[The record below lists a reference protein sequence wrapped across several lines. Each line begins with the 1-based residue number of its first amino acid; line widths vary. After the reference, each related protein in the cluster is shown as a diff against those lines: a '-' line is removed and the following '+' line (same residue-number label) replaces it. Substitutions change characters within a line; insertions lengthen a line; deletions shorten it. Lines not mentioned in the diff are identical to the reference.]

1 MPRDSTILR
10 LDERDDY
17 RLHHC
22 WARRRCRDRPAGA
35 QGPGECSRSHGAPA
49 QKIENARWPIAS
61 PCAAVAYALL
71 LLLTCVSAG
80 CPAGEYNA
88 SGTCLQCAAGKFSVL
103 SGVTPGVCQDCS
115 AGKYSAIAGAN
126 STDLCQDCSAGKFSA
141 VARDLCVPCAAGK
154 YSQIVGASSA
164 GNCSDC
170 PEHSSSA
177 SGSSSKAGCK
187 CNAGSTG
194 SPGVGGDGRCNLCP
208 PGEFK
213 SVNGSDACQQCPA
226 GKFSGSGS
234 GKTVCN
240 VCPAGSI
247 SPMKSENQTQCIC
260 NAGYQSVG
268 GGNTLCEACAA
279 GKSKAG
285 NGSGT
290 CSPCGFNTYSAAIS
304 TTCTQCPDNSAAPR
318 NSTSIMNCTCN
329 NGFRRVGDTCN
340 ACAAG
345 KYWQLVH
352 GDAICVLCPP
362 DTYSAAVAAT
372 SNASCIPCPPNSS
385 ALSGSSNLARCICNV
400 AFTGSNGNC
409 TACIAGTFKSLNGS
423 GACTQCVAGKYSTSV
438 AADSAAVCVNCAE
451 GKYSSSMGANASSYC
466 EQCPRNANSS
476 AGSSLRGNCTCN
488 QGFEG
493 NGAVGCEECASGKF
507 WSQSY
512 NGNATCSNCPAA
524 ASSPGGTSWCNCNAG
539 YAARP
544 TDETALEASA
554 VGLSCEKCSAGKRVW
569 ETQKDSGF
577 KMTSCKA
584 CAAGKFSTTLA
595 VECKDCFKGTYSA
608 KSGASACVDCGRVAD
623 TDKAGSKEAGKC
635 KCTKGFQPR
644 NGEEKIWIVLGD
656 GPTQTVGSKIT
667 SVKDKLYAFPW
678 NKPSSTQPVLYEGSK
693 HDWSTN
699 SDSPFKELSKTPLT
713 SERKQRFYHGFAGM
727 ENDLFIY
734 GGCTALLPGS
744 KAICSETSDDL
755 FRFSLSNVTKWERLT
770 GHGSPP
776 GPRAFHAFTALGS
789 DLFLHGGLRE
799 SNDTKGL
806 HAAPFD
812 LAEWNST
819 ASSDL
824 YRFSLTT
831 REWIIMNDTTGQ
843 VPLALHGHGLAA
855 IKNELFL
862 FGGYQSL
869 SNTTGNIT
877 LSGELLKLDV
887 AVKKWS
893 QILAADGPSARAG
906 HGFAAAGL
914 NLFVHGGIVF
924 QNGEYTTVSDLYQF
938 STETNLWKQMQ
949 PGGQPPVSRFFH
961 ALGIAN
967 EQLFLHGGLSY
978 EVSSGL
984 TEVDA
989 RLIMYGHSMEC
1000 FEQCKPGQYLDVMPN
1015 TMNTICHDCVGGT
1028 HSKDY
1033 DASTCTK
1040 CAPGKFRAEGSNKSS
1055 CNQCGP
1061 DTYEDWTPQAT
1072 RNCKPCPTDS
1082 MSPPGSTKESH
1093 CTTDLQELT
1102 IRLKFLKITEQ
1113 SFSKDKILY
1122 CSSIAA
1128 VIGVNASRVAI
1139 SARQKRSQVLEFS
1152 KSFVTNITR
1161 PQASKAHENLR
1172 KNLKTVLAINGLS
1185 PAVEILGIMLS
1196 CGRGFEPH
1204 IVSCRKCNTSSYQ
1217 DSYKN
1222 LSCVACPKH
1231 ARTELGAVSKENCTC
1246 RRGYQGP
1253 KGGPCSKIPA
1263 LSVKNASDMA
1273 HAVSGTVIGI
1283 VAVNS
1288 LFTVGG
1294 AAFSSHTQTRR
1305 IVFPTHGTFSLM
1317 THVQFLNLV
1326 GRIGGPSSSQ
1336 TLRVF
1341 ANGFSWAN
1349 MNFRTNNLDLTDAGL
1364 FGSLLNGTHS
1374 KIHPF
1379 SRRVEEAVECD
1390 WTAVGMPLEI
1400 ITTCSLVLCIVVV
1413 LRMMAAGLAGKIL
1426 EKLPPAFM
1434 RFPYLEGLT
1443 VVFLF
1448 LGFTD
1453 ATLIGLHYSCSAW
1466 MIFCSSVL
1474 FLMPASFAL
1483 FALVWISIHR
1493 HDGNISWVEFDPPGF
1508 TELAS
1513 RLKGSDC
1520 RLSKYFSLKLWREE
1534 RAIKGAWNKDSDH
1547 SNFWRF
1553 LICDYRLHEYAIWML
1568 LKRILFVIVLVFVPA
1583 TGRITR
1589 SEFPGTDPVIAIII
1603 LQFID
1608 VMLICI
1614 LRPSS
1619 SRSMDWMN
1627 ALAGF
1632 LLLGAY
1638 GCISVPVFMP
1648 DEDTRP
1654 WYINEFV
1661 LVIVSLLPTAV
1672 VTVYCLVCLFDKLFD
1687 FICRQWD
1694 VFGEAERSAIN
1705 LARAFPAKSS
1715 SDDLDNESHRISAN
1729 FVVGM
1734 PRSMARYKLKE
1745 SEDGEDAKSNQNDER
1760 FDEDVFDLNKI
1771 SECTPQIKIQSQ
1783 EGILSPAE
1791 LAVFQGEMPGVT
1803 ATSPDEEEEQLKAI
1817 ANEAILLRREK
1828 EVARIARANQ
1838 RLGWSSIHG
1847 PENGSLVIAS
1857 GAEAEPGVIDSRRER
1872 RSIL

>member
-1 MPRDSTILR
+1 MPWDSTILC

-17 RLHHC
+17 HLHHC
-22 WARRRCRDRPAGA
+22 WARRCCTDRPAGA
-35 QGPGECSRSHGAPA
+35 RGPDECSRNHGAPA
-49 QKIENARWPIAS
+49 LKIENARRPIPS
-61 PCAAVAYALL
+61 PCAVVAYALL
-71 LLLTCVSAG
+71 LFLTCVSAG

-103 SGVTPGVCQDCS
+103 SGGNPGVCQDCS

-126 STDLCQDCSAGKFSA
+126 STDLC
-141 VARDLCVPCAAGK
+141 VPCAAGK
-154 YSQIVGASSA
+154 YSQIVGANSA

-170 PEHSSSA
+170 PAHSSSA

-194 SPGVGGDGRCNLCP
+194 SPGDGGDGTCNLCP

-213 SVNGSDACQQCPA
+213 SINGSDACQQCPA
-226 GKFSGSGS
+226 GKFGSGS
-234 GKTVCN
+234 GKTECN
-240 VCPAGSI
+240 VCPAGST
-247 SPMKSENQTQCIC
+247 SPMRSENQTQCIC

-268 GGNTLCEACAA
+268 GGDALCAACAA

-304 TTCTQCPDNSAAPR
+304 TTCTQCPGNSSAPR

-329 NGFRRVGDTCN
+329 DGFRRVGDTCN

-372 SNASCIPCPPNSS
+372 SNASCIPCPQNSS
-385 ALSGSSNLARCICNV
+385 AVSGSSKLANCTCNV

-423 GACTQCVAGKYSTSV
+423 GACTQCMAGKYSTSV
-438 AADSAAVCVNCAE
+438 AADSAAVCVNCDK
-451 GKYSSSMGANASSYC
+451 GKFSSSMGANASSYC
-466 EQCPRNANSS
+466 EPCPTETNSP
-476 AGSSLRGNCTCN
+476 AGSSLRANCTCN

-493 NGAVGCEECASGKF
+493 NGALGCAECAAGKF
-507 WSQSY
+507 WSMSY

-524 ASSPGGTSWCNCNAG
+524 ASSPAGKSWCTCNLG
-539 YAARP
+539 YATRP
-544 TDETALEASA
+544 TDEAALEASA
-554 VGLSCEKCSAGKRVW
+554 VGLSCEKCSAGKRW
-569 ETQKDSGF
+569 KEKPPTDSGF
-577 KMTSCKA
+577 KITHCEA
-584 CAAGKFSTTLA
+584 CAAGKFSTNSA
-595 VECKDCFKGTYSA
+595 AECKDCFKGTYSA

-667 SVKDKLYAFPW
+667 SVKDKLYGFPSSE
-678 NKPSSTQPVLYEGSK
+678 NKPALYTRIK

-699 SDSPFKELSKTPLT
+699 SDSSFDTPFGNSQLMS
-713 SERKQRFYHGFAGM
+713 QRFYHGFAGM

-744 KAICSETSDDL
+744 KAICSQTSDDL
-755 FRFSLSNVTKWERLT
+755 FRYSLSNGTEWERLT

-799 SNDTKGL
+799 SSDTKGL

-824 YRFSLTT
+824 YKFSLTT
-831 REWIIMNDTTGQ
+831 REWTIMNDTTGQ

-869 SNTTGNIT
+869 SNTTGNVT

-893 QILAADGPSARAG
+893 QIPAANGPSARAG

-924 QNGEYTTVSDLYQF
+924 QHGEYTTVSDLYQF

-984 TEVDA
+984 TQVDA
-989 RLIMYGHSMEC
+989 KLIMYGHSMEC

-1015 TMNTICHDCVGGT
+1015 TMKTICHDCVGGT

-1040 CAPGKFRAEGSNKSS
+1040 CAPGKFREEGSNKSS

-1061 DTYEDWTPQAT
+1061 DTYENWSPQAT
-1072 RNCKPCPTDS
+1072 RKCKPCPADS
-1082 MSPPGSTKESH
+1082 MSPPGSTRESD

-1102 IRLKFLKITEQ
+1102 IQLKFLKITEQ
-1113 SFSKDKILY
+1113 SFLKNKHLY
-1122 CSSIAA
+1122 CSSVAA

-1139 SARQKRSQVLEFS
+1139 SARQKRSQVLELS

-1204 IVSCRKCNTSSYQ
+1204 IASCRKCNTSSYQ

-1246 RRGYQGP
+1246 RRGYQGRN
-1253 KGGPCSKIPA
+1253 GGPCSKIPA

-1273 HAVSGTVIGI
+1273 HAVSGTVISI
-1283 VAVNS
+1283 VTANT

-1305 IVFPTHGTFSLM
+1305 IVFPSHGTFSLM

-1336 TLRVF
+1336 ALRVF

-1453 ATLIGLHYSCSAW
+1453 ATLNGLYYSCSAW

-1508 TELAS
+1508 AELTS

-1520 RLSKYFSLKLWREE
+1520 RLSKYFSLQLWREE

-1547 SNFWRF
+1547 SDFWRF

-1568 LKRILFVIVLVFVPA
+1568 LKRIFFVIVLVFVPA

-1589 SEFPGTDPVIAIII
+1589 SKFPGTDQVIAIII

-1608 VMLICI
+1608 VMLICM

-1638 GCISVPVFMP
+1638 VCISVPVFMP
-1648 DEDTRP
+1648 DEDARP

-1672 VTVYCLVCLFDKLFD
+1672 VTVYCLACLFDKLLD

-1771 SECTPQIKIQSQ
+1771 SECTPEIKIQSQ

-1803 ATSPDEEEEQLKAI
+1803 ATSLDEEEEQLKAI

-1847 PENGSLVIAS
+1847 PENGSLVTAS
-1857 GAEAEPGVIDSRRER
+1857 GAEAKLGLIDSRRER